1 MSKITQAIELLTK
14 TVEKYIARE
23 DVWET
28 MTKKELADLLR
39 KEYPEADSLFK
50 KLDADGGSQVTF
62 KEFVDIAA
70 DSKLMSSNTSDITKA
85 MKLFK
90 ATFDNYAQKD
100 SSKNTMNKS
109 ELCAL
114 LGKEFPSAPSAADVS
129 RLLPQLDGANGVI
142 SFNDFVTA
150 VVLNF
155 DL

>member
-1 MSKITQAIELLTK
+1 MSKITEAIELLIK

-39 KEYPEADSLFK
+39 KEYPEANFE
-50 KLDADGGSQVTF
+50 KLEADGDSHITF
-62 KEFVDIAA
+62 KEFVDIAT
-70 DSKLMSSNTSDITKA
+70 DSNLMSSTTSDITKA

-90 ATFDNYAQKD
+90 ATFDDYAEKD
-100 SSKNTMNKS
+100 SSKNTLNKS

-114 LGKEFPSAPSAADVS
+114 LSKEFPNSPSDADIS
-129 RLLPQLDGANGVI
+129 RHLPQLDGDNGVV